1 MRRFIIVFACL
12 LLFSCDTSHTSRKII
27 QNESSH
33 SFQVHY
39 FSSIYDMDSIYTLPQ
54 NSYVDI
60 EFFQK
65 LGNHPCELPSS
76 PCSIT
81 DTDTLVVLL
90 DNYLFIGDF
99 RDEYRW
105 IEDLSGTRHTI
116 QVCTYVI
123 TDDDFE

>member
-1 MRRFIIVFACL
+1 MRLFIIAFACL
-12 LLFSCDTSHTSRKII
+12 LLFSCESTHTSRKMI

-33 SFQVHY
+33 SFEVHY
-39 FSSIYDMDSIYTLPQ
+39 FSSYYDMDSIYTVPE

-60 EFFQK
+60 EFTQK
-65 LGNHPCELPSS
+65 LGNKPCELPSS

-105 IEDLSGTRHTI
+105 IEDLSGNKHTI